1 MDKLSTICQEKLQNI
16 IKHYNNCRKYHQD
29 NNHFITIE
37 NQRREE
43 VKKEI
48 DDQLRK
54 INMVQTSEE
63 YLLLSDEKSKINNQ
77 FEAYEEDND
86 EILDILCDK
95 LEMIEN
101 KQLEMIKSTD
111 GIDFEFL
118 EENNMKIDD
127 EFLNKLIRFSHP

>member
-1 MDKLSTICQEKLQNI
+1 MDKLSTIYQVKLQNI
-16 IKHYNNCRKYHQD
+16 FKHYNNCRKFYQYK
-29 NNHFITIE
+29 NNCIAIE

-43 VKKEI
+43 EKKEI

-77 FEAYEEDND
+77 LYEEDHD
-86 EILDILCDK
+86 EILDNLCDK
-95 LEMIEN
+95 LEMIEK
-101 KQLEMIKSTD
+101 KQLEMIKSTE

-118 EENNMKIDD
+118 EEKNIEINY
-127 EFLNKLIRFSHP
+127 EFLNKLIRFSYP

>member
-1 MDKLSTICQEKLQNI
+1 MDKLSPICQVKLQNI

-29 NNHFITIE
+29 NKCIAIE

-43 VKKEI
+43 ERKEI

>member
-1 MDKLSTICQEKLQNI
+1 MDKLSPICQVKLQNI

-29 NNHFITIE
+29 NKCIAIE

-43 VKKEI
+43 ERKEI

-63 YLLLSDEKSKINNQ
+63 YLLLTDEKSKINNQ
-77 FEAYEEDND
+77 FETYEEDNG

-95 LEMIEN
+95 FEMIEK
-101 KQLEMIKSTD
+101 KQLEMIKSTG
-111 GIDFEFL
+111 GINFEFL
-118 EENNMKIDD
+118 EGKGITINY
-127 EFLNKLIRFSHP
+127 EFLNKLIRFSYL

>member
-1 MDKLSTICQEKLQNI
+1 MDKLSPICQVKLQNI

-29 NNHFITIE
+29 NKCIAIE

-43 VKKEI
+43 ERKEI

-63 YLLLSDEKSKINNQ
+63 YLLLTDEKSKINNQ
-77 FEAYEEDND
+77 FETYEEDNG

-95 LEMIEN
+95 FEMIEK
-101 KQLEMIKSTD
+101 KQLEMIKSTG
-111 GIDFEFL
+111 GINFEFL
-118 EENNMKIDD
+118 EGKGIKINY
-127 EFLNKLIRFSHP
+127 EFLNKLIRFSYL

>member
-95 LEMIEN
+95 LEMIEK

-111 GIDFEFL
+111 DIDFEFL
-118 EENNMKIDD
+118 EEKNMKIDD
-127 EFLNKLIRFSHP
+127 EFLNKLIRFSNP